1 MICMYMICKFS
12 INSGQ
17 KRFNGVPANSAADSV
32 SQEGFP
38 LGHQILKGAKPP
50 SKNGIKP
57 FWGGAPRPAEG
68 RSGFGHSARR
78 VFCGLSCPAHSCW
91 HVVSQHRFVHHSL
104 HKRCLPFLECILLAR
119 FLLQLLDSHAPL
131 QQHSAANRAQSAVL
145 CWSLRFERE
154 LSPADVSQTAK
165 GAVSA
170 RHFHLKMWMSIHI
183 GLESATNCTLPVINP
198 GHTDFITKQ
207 CSCGLFETATAQK
220 HLLQPL
226 FILHVLCSAQVLCN
240 STATHPRHMSCTDPV
255 AASACLCRC
264 LTGAGLSVA

>member
-1 MICMYMICKFS
+1 MALS
-12 INSGQ
+12 RS
-17 KRFNGVPANSAADSV
+17 
-32 SQEGFP
+32 
-38 LGHQILKGAKPP
+38 
-50 SKNGIKP
+50 
-57 FWGGAPRPAEG
+57 GGAPPDRPKAG
-68 RSGFGHSARR
+68 RGLGTQPAGFSAGCRALLT
-78 VFCGLSCPAHSCW
+78 VAGMSFPSTGLSII
-91 HVVSQHRFVHHSL
+91 
-104 HKRCLPFLECILLAR
+104 HKRCSPFLECILLAR
-119 FLLQLLDSHAPL
+119 FLLQLLDLFAPL

-170 RHFHLKMWMSIHI
+170 RDFHLKMWMSVHI

-207 CSCGLFETATAQK
+207 CSCGLFKTATAQK

-264 LTGAGLSVA
+264 LTGAALSVA